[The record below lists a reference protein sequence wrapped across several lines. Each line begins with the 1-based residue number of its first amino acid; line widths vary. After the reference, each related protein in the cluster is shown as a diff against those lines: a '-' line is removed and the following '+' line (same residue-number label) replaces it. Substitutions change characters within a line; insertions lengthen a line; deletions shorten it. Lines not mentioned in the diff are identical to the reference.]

1 MGIASFQPP
10 VTTPVKGT
18 SLAEMMGMAQG
29 AQALQQARQLNPLQI
44 QQAQGALELQRLQ
57 TSKAQQTL
65 EPEVE
70 LAKTQAQKAKTE
82 LNDAQLLNLQ
92 KQQAN
97 SSRNLIKML
106 DSPEPVTPARIK
118 DHVVATMANA
128 GADDAAI
135 VQAVQGLPTKGTDK
149 ELRAYLAKHTLN
161 SLTAEAELEKRF
173 PAATMVGEGGQMTPR
188 QMGAEAF
195 TGVQPGTAIGQSI
208 AMTPAPMGLTQ
219 KFEPTG
225 RVDAANNPTAYVRDE
240 KGNIT
245 GEVTIP
251 VMQRNAPPP
260 TRLPAYETP
269 ETVNVE
275 RKRQLDSIQQRQT
288 VKQSQYNYNQ
298 ILNLADKTLTGVGA
312 ETIAKL
318 GGGFAAIPFTTDEA
332 TNLNLLGHAIA
343 LETGQLA
350 ARAGLGTNQGRDLAL
365 EQVSKTNW
373 TKEAIKSSART
384 NRALTT
390 GADLYGLGMENAIKA
405 SGNNPLAGRDYTS
418 KWSSVADVDALKYY
432 DAILNKD
439 KQEIKTLVDSV
450 GGPDSKGYKD
460 LVNKYQQIYQLV
472 TKGQ

>member
-1 MGIASFQPP
+1 MEGYYSNLNES
-10 VTTPVKGT
+10 VTDNDDLSST
-18 SLAEMMGMAQG
+18 S
-29 AQALQQARQLNPLQI
+29 NY
-44 QQAQGALELQRLQ
+44 
-57 TSKAQQTL
+57 S
-65 EPEVE
+65 
-70 LAKTQAQKAKTE
+70 
-82 LNDAQLLNLQ
+82 NYS
-92 KQQAN
+92 N
-97 SSRNLIKML
+97 SSLNVEAGSIMETNLSK
-106 DSPEPVTPARIK
+106 
-118 DHVVATMANA
+118 
-128 GADDAAI
+128 
-135 VQAVQGLPTKGTDK
+135 
-149 ELRAYLAKHTLN
+149 LN
-161 SLTAEAELEKRF
+161 SISRDNKIRIINEVNIKNSRT
-173 PAATMVGEGGQMTPR
+173 VG
-188 QMGAEAF
+188 F
-195 TGVQPGTAIGQSI
+195 I
-208 AMTPAPMGLTQ
+208 
-219 KFEPTG
+219 K
-225 RVDAANNPTAYVRDE
+225 
-240 KGNIT
+240 
-245 GEVTIP
+245 
-251 VMQRNAPPP
+251 
-260 TRLPAYETP
+260 
-269 ETVNVE
+269 
-275 RKRQLDSIQQRQT
+275 RQT

-418 KWSSVADVDALKYY
+418 KWSSVADVNALKYY

-450 GGPDSKGYKD
+450 GGPDSKGYKE

>member
-1 MGIASFQPP
+1 
-10 VTTPVKGT
+10 
-18 SLAEMMGMAQG
+18 MAQG

-70 LAKTQAQKAKTE
+70 LAKTNAEQAKTQ

-118 DHVVATMANA
+118 DHVVATMENA
-128 GADDAAI
+128 GASDAAI

-195 TGVQPGTAIGQSI
+195 TGVQPGTAMGQSI

-251 VMQRNAPPP
+251 VMQRNAPSP

-418 KWSSVADVDALKYY
+418 KWSSVADVNALKYY

-450 GGPDSKGYKD
+450 GGPDSKGYKE